1 MEVTARC
8 QRVLTAGMPP
18 RRRDALATRE
28 AILAAAVSAF
38 AERGYRAV
46 TVRDVARAAGV
57 DPALVVRYF
66 GSKAGLFAEGVGA
79 VGASGIAEAL
89 AGPVAGLA
97 DRLADHLA
105 GKEGSDSLAMLV
117 LSAADPD
124 GRALLARLAADH
136 LEGPITASLAAAGI
150 PAAEAAARARAV
162 TAVVVGNALAA
173 VVLGGTPGR
182 DRLARL
188 LRAAVQP

>member
-1 MEVTARC
+1 
-8 QRVLTAGMPP
+8 MPI

-28 AILAAAVSAF
+28 AILAAAVTAF

-66 GSKAGLFAEGVGA
+66 GSKGGLFAEGVGA
-79 VGASGIAEAL
+79 VGASGIADAL

-97 DRLADHLA
+97 DRLADHLS
-105 GKEGSDSLAMLV
+105 GKEGTDPLAMLV

-136 LEGPITASLAAAGI
+136 LEGPVTRSLTAAGV
-150 PAAEAAARARAV
+150 PADEAERRARAV
-162 TAVVVGNALAA
+162 TAVVVGHALAV
-173 VVLGGTPGR
+173 VVLGGALDR
-182 DRLARL
+182 DRLAGL
-188 LRAAVQP
+188 LRAAVQR